1 MLECI
6 FPKRNDNFKS
16 LRLVN
21 RKQLL
26 QEALISSENK
36 HINDFITKDQ
46 HKELKKYI
54 ESLGKIYHA
63 PANLM
68 CIVDRENITS
78 NYDEFGPDTQQ
89 NVEFRFNKERLRTH
103 EIPQIRD
110 INGNEIP
117 ADAIQNTQYGYPE
130 IGDIILFD
138 EFYYEINNVMDTMLI
153 GGSSKIYDQ
162 STNTFSDASM
172 QLVATGMM
180 VKRSQV
186 QIEERTY

>member
-1 MLECI
+1 M
-6 FPKRNDNFKS
+6 PKFFHARD
-16 LRLVN
+16 L
-21 RKQLL
+21 
-26 QEALISSENK
+26 
-36 HINDFITKDQ
+36 DFIKTIAEEVVDYVVQQSITLFKISVGETKTN
-46 HKELKKYI
+46 LYG

-68 CIVDRENITS
+68 CIIERENTTS
-78 NYDEFGPDTQQ
+78 NYDEFGPDSQG

-103 EIPQIRD
+103 EIPKIID

-138 EFYYEINNVMDTMLI
+138 EYYYELNNVVDTVLI
-153 GGSSKIYDQ
+153 GGSPKVYDPT
-162 STNTFSDASM
+162 TNTFSDASM

>member
-1 MLECI
+1 MTKFFHARDL
-6 FPKRNDNFKS
+6 
-16 LRLVN
+16 
-21 RKQLL
+21 
-26 QEALISSENK
+26 
-36 HINDFITKDQ
+36 DFIKTIAEEVVDYVVQQSITLFKISVGETKTN
-46 HKELKKYI
+46 LYG

-68 CIVDRENITS
+68 CIVDRENTTS
-78 NYDEFGPDTQQ
+78 NYDEFGPDTQG

-103 EIPQIRD
+103 EIPKIID

-138 EFYYEINNVMDTMLI
+138 EYYYELNNVVDTVLI
-153 GGSSKIYDQ
+153 GGSSKVYDPT
-162 STNTFSDASM
+162 TNTFSDASM
-172 QLVATGMM
+172 QIIATGFM

>member
-1 MLECI
+1 
-6 FPKRNDNFKS
+6 
-16 LRLVN
+16 
-21 RKQLL
+21 
-26 QEALISSENK
+26 
-36 HINDFITKDQ
+36 
-46 HKELKKYI
+46 
-54 ESLGKIYHA
+54 
-63 PANLM
+63 M